1 VNRAVLLFLV
11 AGVIAI
17 AGCPAPPPP
26 PVVGYGLEPNI
37 TADRTT
43 VYTGQPLRLILEI
56 ENQGDANADKGR
68 VYLFGPI
75 DTKPTKTAWGKTGKN
90 PPDKFTN
97 ILPATDERPAGKKRY
112 TWTLKPPLLERG
124 QTKTDEFTG
133 RVYYNYRTKVPG
145 TIPIYSEAEA
155 EAELEAGR
163 ALDKSSFTYPR
174 TPFDIK
180 ISVAPDPP
188 VLDAEK
194 TFTITITVTNVG
206 GGTPYN
212 WYKTDN
218 YTIIPPPFEVTD
230 LNKFEFKIVGPT
242 PTEIEDLDCVDW
254 YDDPGEWKRWYDM
267 IAGTTDI
274 YCTVK
279 YNKTVETK
287 VSMPLSIEAHYGY
300 YKDAKISL
308 TAIGR

>member
-1 VNRAVLLFLV
+1 
-11 AGVIAI
+11 VIAI
-17 AGCPAPPPP
+17 AGCPAPPPA

-56 ENQGDANADKGR
+56 ENQGDAIATRGN

-75 DTKPTKTAWGKTGKN
+75 DKDPTKTGWGRTGDN
-90 PPDKFTN
+90 PPKPQFAN

-133 RVYYNYRTKVPG
+133 RVYYEYRIKALG

-174 TPFDIK
+174 TPFDMK

-188 VLDAEK
+188 ALDAEK

-206 GGTPYN
+206 GGTPYD
-212 WYKTDN
+212 WTKLKGN
-218 YTIIPPPFEVTD
+218 YTKEFPPPFKVTD

-242 PTEIEDLDCVDW
+242 NETIDLDCADW

-279 YNKTVETK
+279 YKKAVTTK
-287 VSMPLSIEAHYGY
+287 VSMPVSIEAHYGY
-300 YKDAKISL
+300 YKDAKVSL